1 MKNFFL
7 VPALAIGVFTAFP
20 AIAGDDNENYL
31 LRFDRPA
38 EYFEETIVIGNGN
51 LGAIIYGGVGEDRLS
66 LNDITLWTG
75 EPESGVTTPDA
86 WKAIPEIRAALD
98 RGDYREADSLHMKV
112 QGHYSENYQPLG
124 SLTITYRGRDGM
136 TPADYGRVLSVKD
149 AVACTW
155 LVDDRG
161 GKENRSST
169 TYFASAPD
177 SVIVVRMHSDTPVDA
192 VIRLDSQLPHKV
204 TANDGAITSVGHAA
218 YLSLPGYTSFEE
230 KLRYEEGRGTPFSTI
245 VKAVPSDGYVASM
258 PDGSL
263 EICGSKDVV
272 LYITNVTG
280 FNGFDKNPATEG
292 RDYLS
297 LSRSRIDRAV
307 AKGYDSLLADHLSD
321 YRDLYDR
328 VEIDFGTTP
337 DSIASLPTDVQLKRY
352 TDLHETNPDLE
363 ELYFNYGRYLL
374 IASSRTKGVPAN
386 LQGLWNEYIL
396 PPWSSN
402 YTTNINV
409 EENYWPAEVTGLG
422 ELQATALIP
431 WIKNLS
437 VGGEKTARHYFGVD
451 RGWALG
457 HNSDIWA
464 MTNPVGL
471 NSGDPVW
478 ANWNMGG
485 AWLATHIWEHYLFTG
500 DREFLKEYYPV
511 LKGAAEF
518 CLGWL
523 IERDGHLVTSP
534 STSPENKY
542 VTDGGYH
549 GATFYGGAA
558 DLAMIRQCL
567 MDARDAAEALG
578 VDSGFREEVD
588 NTLPRL
594 YPYKIGRKGNLQEW
608 YYDWEDE
615 DPRHR
620 HQSHLFGLYPGR
632 HISVSETP
640 QLADAASRSLE
651 IKGDETTGW
660 STGWRVNLLAR
671 LLQSEKAYNMYR
683 RLLRYVSPDRYEG
696 PDRRSGGGTYP
707 NLLDAHA
714 PFQIDGNFGG
724 TAGVAEMLIQSTL
737 GSLTLLPALPDA
749 WSDGSVKGLRA
760 RGGFIVDMEWK
771 NGKVT
776 SVSVSSPLGGST
788 TVVID
793 EERIPVTIPAGGV
806 VKVK

>member
-1 MKNFFL
+1 MKDYFL
-7 VPALAIGVFTAFP
+7 PSAFM
-20 AIAGDDNENYL
+20 AVCAFQAAATYAAVSDNNNYL

-38 EYFEETIVIGNGN
+38 EFFEESMVIGNGN
-51 LGAIIYGGVGEDRLS
+51 LGAIIYGGVVEDRIS

-75 EPESGVTTPDA
+75 EPEREVTTPEA
-86 WKAIPEIRAALD
+86 YKAIPEIREALD
-98 RGDYREADSLHMKV
+98 RGDYRAADSLQVKV

-124 SLTITYRGRDGM
+124 TLTITYKNRGVS
-136 TPADYGRVLSVKD
+136 TLADYGRVLSVKD

-155 LVDDRG
+155 FCEDSTL
-161 GKENRSST
+161 RSST

-177 SVIVVRMHSDTPVDA
+177 SVIVLRLVSDKPIEA
-192 VIRLDSQLPHKV
+192 VLRLDSQLPHKTV
-204 TANDGAITSVGHAA
+204 ASDNEICSTGHAA

-230 KLRYEEGRGTPFSTI
+230 KLKYEEGRGTPFCTL
-245 VKAVPSDGYVASM
+245 VKAVPADGEVHSM
-258 PDGSL
+258 SDGSL
-263 EICGSKDVV
+263 EIAGSHDVTV
-272 LYITNVTG
+272 YITDVTG
-280 FNGFDKNPATEG
+280 FNGFDRDPVKEG
-292 RDYLS
+292 RDYLA
-297 LSRSRIDRAV
+297 LSRKRIDNAV
-307 AKGYDSLLADHLSD
+307 AKGYDSVLADHLSD
-321 YRDLYDR
+321 YRDMYDR

-337 DSIASLPTDVQLKRY
+337 DSVASLPTDVQLLRY
-352 TDLHETNPDLE
+352 TDLDEANPDLE

-374 IASSRTKGVPAN
+374 ISSSRTEGVPAN

-431 WIKNLS
+431 WIRNLS
-437 VGGEKTARHYFGVD
+437 VGGEKTAKHYYGVD

-471 NSGDPVW
+471 NGGDPVW

-500 DREFLKEYYPV
+500 DKEFLSEYYPV

-518 CLGWL
+518 CLGVL
-523 IERDGHLVTSP
+523 VEKDGHLVTSP

-542 VTDGGYH
+542 VTDRGYH
-549 GATFYGGAA
+549 GATLFGGTA

-567 MDARDAAEALG
+567 MDAADAADVLG
-578 VDSGFREEVD
+578 ADSDFRAEIKSV
-588 NTLPRL
+588 LPRL
-594 YPYKIGRKGNLQEW
+594 SPYKVGGKGNLMEW

-615 DPRHR
+615 DPTHR

-632 HISVSETP
+632 HLSVDSTP
-640 QLADAASRSLE
+640 ALAAAASRSLE
-651 IKGDETTGW
+651 IKGDNTTGW

-671 LLQSEKAYNMYR
+671 LGQSENAYNMYR

-696 PDRRSGGGTYP
+696 PDKRSGGGTYP

-724 TAGVAEMLIQSTL
+724 TAGVAEMLIQSTPDTV
-737 GSLTLLPALPDA
+737 TLLPALPQQ
-749 WSDGSVKGLRA
+749 WLSGKVRGLRA
-760 RGGFIVDMEWK
+760 RGGFIVDMEWE

-776 SVSVSSPLGGST
+776 SLEISSPIGGST
-788 TVVID
+788 TIMTPVSTHSVTLGRD
-793 EERIPVTIPAGGV
+793 ERKKII
-806 VKVK
+806 